1 MSFSV
6 HQFRCSFAL
15 STLAVCSAACHRGT
29 SLVEMSAEG
38 AQITVVIYAWAG
50 NVGDGILLC
59 KLKRFPH
66 RGRRP
71 LSYEEEISYQRA
83 IALVSAALGSNGGF
97 LKPSWQLCAGRP
109 VELV

>member
-6 HQFRCSFAL
+6 HRFRCSFAL

-71 LSYEEEISYQRA
+71 LSYEEESSDRRA
-83 IALVSAALGSNGGF
+83 VALVSAALGSNSG
-97 LKPSWQLCAGRP
+97 LPEPSW
-109 VELV
+109 LVT